1 MKITQITS
9 ENTVSEAPGG
19 SALGNI
25 ARKVGAKVAG
35 AVGAK
40 GTAAGMTGKAQANDR
55 SKEIFVQYKQYM
67 GQVGG
72 NAKAPTVDQ
81 VQDFMQKQG
90 LSTTHLKGLTG
101 QMTPKQVDD
110 VLQKTAQDTFKGDL
124 GKSQAGS
131 EPATL
136 GQKYSGGSDAPA
148 GGTDQAD
155 PTGQKPAPA
164 KAGGGAPGGKG
175 IPADIQK
182 AVDSLNPQQKKELA
196 QLL

>member
-55 SKEIFVQYKQYM
+55 SKEIFVQYRQYM
-67 GQVGG
+67 GNVGG

-90 LSTTHLKGLTG
+90 LSTTHL
-101 QMTPKQVDD
+101 
-110 VLQKTAQDTFKGDL
+110 
-124 GKSQAGS
+124 
-131 EPATL
+131 
-136 GQKYSGGSDAPA
+136 
-148 GGTDQAD
+148 
-155 PTGQKPAPA
+155 
-164 KAGGGAPGGKG
+164 
-175 IPADIQK
+175 
-182 AVDSLNPQQKKELA
+182 SLIHI
-196 QLL
+196 

>member
-55 SKEIFVQYKQYM
+55 SKEIFVQYRQYM
-67 GQVGG
+67 GNVGG

-131 EPATL
+131 
-136 GQKYSGGSDAPA
+136 
-148 GGTDQAD
+148 
-155 PTGQKPAPA
+155 
-164 KAGGGAPGGKG
+164 
-175 IPADIQK
+175 
-182 AVDSLNPQQKKELA
+182 
-196 QLL
+196 

>member
-9 ENTVSEAPGG
+9 ENIVSEAPGG

-40 GTAAGMTGKAQANDR
+40 ATAAGMTGKADANDR
-55 SKEIFVQYKQYM
+55 SKEMFTQYRAFM
-67 GQVGG
+67 GQTGG
-72 NAKAPTVDQ
+72 NPKAPTVDQ

-131 EPATL
+131 QPATL
-136 GQKYSGGSDAPA
+136 GQKYSGGGDAPA
-148 GGTDQAD
+148 GGTDQAGA
-155 PTGQKPAPA
+155 PASAPASGGAPA
-164 KAGGGAPGGKG
+164 KAGGKA
-175 IPADIQK
+175 IPTDIQK